1 MGIPIIGDIIGVVG
15 NVIEKVIPDKSKA
28 AEMKHEIAMSLV
40 NSDLAQMAINK
51 EEAAHP
57 SVFVSG
63 WRPAVGWV
71 CVVALFFNYIL
82 SPLVNWACA
91 IWYPT
96 VILPSLDISELLTL
110 LFGLLG
116 MGTLRSYDKAKGT
129 ARHKI

>member
-15 NVIEKVIPDKSKA
+15 KVIEKVIPDKTKA

-40 NSDLAQMAINK
+40 NSDLAQMSINK
-51 EEAAHP
+51 EEASHP

-71 CVVALFFNYIL
+71 CVAALFFNYIL
-82 SPLVNWACA
+82 SPIINWGCA
-91 IWYPT
+91 IWYPE
-96 VILPSLDISELLTL
+96 ILLPNLDISELMTL

-116 MGTLRSYDKAKGT
+116 MGSLRSYDKSQGT

>member
-1 MGIPIIGDIIGVVG
+1 MGLPIIGDIINVVG
-15 NVIEKVIPDKSKA
+15 DVIEKIVPDKSLA

-40 NSDLAQMAINK
+40 ASDLAQVGVNQ
-51 EEAAHP
+51 EEAKHP

-71 CVVALFFNYIL
+71 CVAALFFNYII
-82 SPLVNWACA
+82 SPFLAWAAVIWMPDA
-91 IWYPT
+91 IIPQ
-96 VILPSLDISELLTL
+96 LDISELLTL

-116 MGTLRSYDKAKGT
+116 MGTLRSYDKKQGT